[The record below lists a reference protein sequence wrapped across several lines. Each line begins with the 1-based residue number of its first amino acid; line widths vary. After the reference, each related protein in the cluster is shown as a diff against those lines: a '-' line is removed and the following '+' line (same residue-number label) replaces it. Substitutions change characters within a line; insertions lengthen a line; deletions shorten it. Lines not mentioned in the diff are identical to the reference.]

1 MHEAICNLI
10 WFDAQ
15 WCHSIQSKLF
25 HLTHLSPL
33 FSPPK
38 GVTMI
43 WLQHRIQCWPTNIWP
58 QSKSVTFAGD
68 SMDLSLDVTCLP
80 VFPLSLADRDN
91 DNGWGRV
98 WQIFVTNDS
107 MDLSSL
113 DITCLPVFPP
123 QSLRQWVGAGV
134 AARPHWPP
142 LLVSRLPQ
150 PFPSLPTRAAG
161 IFSSQIYNS
170 KLLAQN
176 AKTVRERR
184 NTDLVGDENI
194 WTATFWA
201 IAAKKIKCTMTQ
213 KVFLMLS
220 PAAAA
225 LKKISSQWIEFK
237 KCIFYEL
244 WHFKIHPLST
254 HAFSIEHYGLGNK
267 QQILVQG
274 FCVNVFWHFFAKKNM
289 NGSPTNMKLSM

>member
-1 MHEAICNLI
+1 MEPFVT

-15 WCHSIQSKLF
+15 CCHSIQSNEPSSHSLVTSF
-25 HLTHLSPL
+25 LL
-33 FSPPK
+33 PK
-38 GVTMI
+38 VWQWFGFNVESNVGR
-43 WLQHRIQCWPTNIWP
+43 Q
-58 QSKSVTFAGD
+58 TFD
-68 SMDLSLDVTCLP
+68 PRENPSSLDLSLDVTCLP
-80 VFPLSLADRDN
+80 VFPDKYN

-225 LKKISSQWIEFK
+225 LKKISGQWIEFK

>member
-1 MHEAICNLI
+1 
-10 WFDAQ
+10 
-15 WCHSIQSKLF
+15 
-25 HLTHLSPL
+25 
-33 FSPPK
+33 
-38 GVTMI
+38 MI
-43 WLQHRIQCWPTNIWP
+43 WLQRRIQCWPTNIWP
-58 QSKSVTFAGD
+58 QRKSVIFG
-68 SMDLSLDVTCLP
+68 
-80 VFPLSLADRDN
+80 
-91 DNGWGRV
+91 
-98 WQIFVTNDS
+98 FVTWYH
-107 MDLSSL
+107 LF
-113 DITCLPVFPP
+113 TCFPP

-134 AARPHWPP
+134 AAGPHWPP

-170 KLLAQN
+170 KLLAKN

-274 FCVNVFWHFFAKKNM
+274 FCVNVFWHFFAKRNM